1 MNPFR
6 WPFRAQYFAG
16 FAVCILL
23 LAFAYYVQFQLGIE
37 PCPLCIFQRFAFM
50 ALALFFLVGAIGNP
64 REGGRRVY
72 ALLVFL
78 SACAGIAI
86 AARHIWVQHQ
96 PPDPMAGC
104 APGWNYMV
112 SNFPIGDA
120 IKKAFT
126 GSADCAEVNWTLLGM
141 SMPFWTLVAFVVIG
155 AGGLWAGYCRRS
167 PNAR

>member
-16 FAVCILL
+16 FSVCILL

-64 REGGRRVY
+64 RERGRRIC

-141 SMPFWTLVAFVVIG
+141 SMPFWTLIAFVIIG